1 MSSAPTRAQSGFT
14 ILEVVLAMGLLVMA
28 MTSLLGLFTFGA
40 ALTRTAALRTAAA
53 TAIEA
58 VVADLEESLFAL
70 EEDGSVGD
78 PRVIIDRPVPGTTGV
93 IYSAL
98 ARANPDNPA
107 RRAAGRPDEFAV
119 DVNVSWEAAGVQRA
133 RKFTTL
139 LLREVPFGERLRR
152 RFIQARSFPP
162 PPEMASGEEGQS
174 AASSTP
180 DRP

>member
-1 MSSAPTRAQSGFT
+1 MSSSPTRTQSGFT

-78 PRVIIDRPVPGTTGV
+78 PRVIVDRPVPGTTGV

-98 ARANPDNPA
+98 ARVNPDDP
-107 RRAAGRPDEFAV
+107 GEFAV
-119 DVNVSWEAAGVQRA
+119 DVELSWEAGGVQRA

-152 RFIQARSFPP
+152 RFIRARSFPP
-162 PPEMASGEEGQS
+162 PPEMAPGEESQS

>member
-1 MSSAPTRAQSGFT
+1 MSSSPTRTQSGFT

-78 PRVIIDRPVPGTTGV
+78 PRVIVDRPVPGTSGV

-98 ARANPDNPA
+98 ARVNPDD
-107 RRAAGRPDEFAV
+107 PDEFAV
-119 DVNVSWEAAGVQRA
+119 DVELSWEAGGVQRA

-152 RFIQARSFPP
+152 RFIRARSFPP
-162 PPEMASGEEGQS
+162 PPEMAPGEESQS

>member
-1 MSSAPTRAQSGFT
+1 MRATPTRQPRKPSGFT

-53 TAIEA
+53 MAIEA
-58 VVADLEESLFAL
+58 VVADLEESLFSL

-78 PRVIIDRPVPGTTGV
+78 PRVIVDRPVPGTTGV

-98 ARANPDNPA
+98 ARVNPDDP
-107 RRAAGRPDEFAV
+107 GEFAV
-119 DVNVSWEAAGVQRA
+119 DVELSWEAGGVQRA

-152 RFIQARSFPP
+152 RFIRARSFPP
-162 PPEMASGEEGQS
+162 PPEIAPGEEGQS
-174 AASSTP
+174 AVPSTP

>member
-1 MSSAPTRAQSGFT
+1 MRRSPASKARKSRGFT

-40 ALTRTAALRTAAA
+40 ALTRTAALRTAAS
-53 TAIEA
+53 TAIEG
-58 VVADLEESLFAL
+58 VVADLENSLFPL

-78 PRVIIDRPVPGTTGV
+78 PRVLVDRRVPGARGV

-98 ARANPDNPA
+98 ARVNPDN
-107 RRAAGRPDEFAV
+107 PDEFAV
-119 DVNVSWEAAGVQRA
+119 DVEVFWEAAGVRRA

-152 RFIQARSFPP
+152 RFIQARSIPRA
-162 PPEMASGEEGQS
+162 PETPAGEEGQT
-174 AASSTP
+174 AVISTP

>member
-1 MSSAPTRAQSGFT
+1 MSSSPTRTQSGFT

-78 PRVIIDRPVPGTTGV
+78 PRVIVDRPVPGATGV

-98 ARANPDNPA
+98 ARVNPDDPDAPSAMMTCHVNFRYIFPV
-107 RRAAGRPDEFAV
+107 RPV
-119 DVNVSWEAAGVQRA
+119 RP
-133 RKFTTL
+133 
-139 LLREVPFGERLRR
+139 LRENPT
-152 RFIQARSFPP
+152 
-162 PPEMASGEEGQS
+162 
-174 AASSTP
+174 SSTNSTSP
-180 DRP
+180 VQNRGF